1 MKPKFSL
8 CFLLLY
14 TSLSSY
20 VHAQSF
26 GVEGSYWRFCA
37 FHVWP
42 SQGYI
47 SCDLSLSG
55 PDTSYGIPLL
65 SLDGSLF
72 QQLNTDSVLLHV
84 QGDSTFVY
92 DPVDSSMTLLFDF
105 SMQNG
110 DVFTVN
116 EHNSIY
122 VTHTSL
128 PHPYDIYYTVIESG
142 TELQQGTQLHYYI
155 LRPDSSSVP
164 EWQLNIGNF
173 RRWKVVERMG
183 AFVEHFGSYYSSA
196 VLPYVAGSL
205 WEGISSPRLYY
216 YENSASPEFYTDSVD
231 CVLSQENVLLPVL
244 RLFPNPAA
252 DYISL
257 YADAE
262 FIPKK
267 LWISDLSGRIIR
279 YEVPAPAALYQLQ
292 LKGLQS
298 GVYLLGVMDTDGRN
312 YSIRFVK
319 Y

>member
-1 MKPKFSL
+1 MKLKFIL
-8 CFLLLY
+8 CVLLLY
-14 TSLSSY
+14 ASLSSY

-26 GVEGSYWRFCA
+26 GAEGSYWRFCA

-72 QQLNTDSVLLHV
+72 QQFNTDSVLLHV

-92 DPVDSSMTLLFDF
+92 HPADASMTLLFDF

-110 DVFTVN
+110 DVFTIN

-128 PHPYDIYYTVIESG
+128 PHPYDIYYTVVESG
-142 TELQQGTQLHYYI
+142 TELQQGTQLRYYV

-164 EWQLNIGNF
+164 EWQLNIGSF
-173 RRWKVVERMG
+173 PRMKVVERMG
-183 AFVEHFGSYYSSA
+183 AFAEYFGSYHTA
-196 VLPYVAGSL
+196 VLPFVISPL
-205 WEGISSPRLYY
+205 WEGILGPRLYY
-216 YENSASPEFYTDSVD
+216 YESSTSPEFYTDSVE
-231 CVLSQENVLLPVL
+231 CILSQEEVPLTAF

-252 DYISL
+252 DCITL
-257 YADAE
+257 HTDAE
-262 FIPKK
+262 IVPQK
-267 LWISDLSGRIIR
+267 LWISDLSGRVLR
-279 YEVPAPAALYQLQ
+279 YVVPASALPCQVTLD
-292 LKGLQS
+292 GLQA
-298 GVYLLGVMDTDGRN
+298 GVYLLGLMDAEGRSYN
-312 YSIRFVK
+312 IRFVK